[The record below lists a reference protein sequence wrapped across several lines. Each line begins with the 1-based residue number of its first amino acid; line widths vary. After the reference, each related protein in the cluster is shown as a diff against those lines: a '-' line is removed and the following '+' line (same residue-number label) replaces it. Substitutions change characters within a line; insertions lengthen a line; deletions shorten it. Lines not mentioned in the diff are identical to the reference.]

1 MQRCQAP
8 LHFVVPCDR
17 DCCLNGDVTSQNK
30 WLARIEEDPNHSS
43 WYIERFRTMAAEGRD
58 LAGEARFIDALA
70 ARESHILDAGC
81 GPGRV
86 GAALAAAG
94 HTVVGVDIDPALI
107 DAARAEHP
115 GPTWFTADLSEL
127 ELGAHGVEQPF
138 DLIVCAG
145 NVMTFLADDT
155 RIAVL
160 ERMAAHL
167 AADGRAVI
175 GFGANRGYEFD
186 EFGSDVAAAG
196 LHLEIELGTWDM
208 RPFQVDSDF
217 LVAILTH

>member
-1 MQRCQAP
+1 M
-8 LHFVVPCDR
+8 
-17 DCCLNGDVTSQNK
+17 TSQNK
-30 WLARIEEDPNHSS
+30 WLARIEENPDHSS

-58 LAGEARFIDALA
+58 LAGEARFIDAMA
-70 ARESHILDAGC
+70 SRGSHILDAGC

-86 GAALAAAG
+86 GSLLADAG

-107 DAARAEHP
+107 DAARADHP
-115 GPTWFTADLSEL
+115 GPAWFAGDLAELDLSQ
-127 ELGAHGVEQPF
+127 HGINDPF

-155 RIAVL
+155 HVAVF

-167 AADGRAVI
+167 APEGRVAI

-186 EFGSDVAAAG
+186 EFRADVAAAG
-196 LHLEIELGTWDM
+196 LRVELELSTWDL
-208 RPFQVDSDF
+208 RPLQADSDF